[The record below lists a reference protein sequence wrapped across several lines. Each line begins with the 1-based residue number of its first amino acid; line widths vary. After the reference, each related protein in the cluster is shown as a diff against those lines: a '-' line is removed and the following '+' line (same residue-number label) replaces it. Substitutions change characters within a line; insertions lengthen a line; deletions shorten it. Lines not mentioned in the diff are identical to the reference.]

1 VIAGTISEA
10 ELRRANVAVI
20 ERYLQAWS
28 VLDIDAIEAALHPE
42 VELELGYAA
51 PGVQDTVNGRA
62 SVMEFMRIVPTVVAP
77 MNFFA
82 IEISTLEDP
91 AELFATYRGDSR
103 VLATDKPYRNRYLTR
118 ARVED
123 GLIRRYAE
131 FSDPLVFME
140 AFTAHD

>member
-1 VIAGTISEA
+1 M
-10 ELRRANVAVI
+10 ELRRSNVAVI
-20 ERYLQAWS
+20 ERYLEAWS

-51 PGVQDTVNGRA
+51 PGVQDNVNGKA

-103 VLATDKPYRNRYLTR
+103 VLATDKPYRNRYLIQSPRRGR
-118 ARVED
+118 ADPAVCRVLRPARLH
-123 GLIRRYAE
+123 GGIQGR
-131 FSDPLVFME
+131 
-140 AFTAHD
+140 

>member
-1 VIAGTISEA
+1 MIAGAISEV

-20 ERYLQAWS
+20 ERYLEAWS

-51 PGVQDTVNGRA
+51 PGVQDSVNGKA

-77 MNFFA
+77 MNF
-82 IEISTLEDP
+82 
-91 AELFATYRGDSR
+91 FATYRGDSR

-140 AFTAHD
+140 AFKADD